1 MSMRSSSAFEKFR
14 LSASLPLRQLGAS
27 RSGCTQA
34 RHSPASS
41 RRTIV
46 ACGAGEP
53 ENAGTLCEFA
63 RRRAGGFAP
72 ASPRGTRKPAPSV
85 DRDTQSATRRGAGP
99 PAAAPG
105 CPKRLSERREARFIA
120 SSHALPRAPRV
131 RRLADA
137 KRRHRDSGGIRAMPC
152 MRSCVHACSRARRAC
167 CAYRTLLRISATWIS
182 TLTPP

>member
-131 RRLADA
+131 RRLADPSVA
-137 KRRHRDSGGIRAMPC
+137 TATAVASVLC
-152 MRSCVHACSRARRAC
+152 RAC
-167 CAYRTLLRISATWIS
+167 VPVYTLAAAPAAPAA
-182 TLTPP
+182 LTAHC

>member
-137 KRRHRDSGGIRAMPC
+137 SSPPRQRWHPC
-152 MRSCVHACSRARRAC
+152 YAVHAFLCTRLQPRPPR
-167 CAYRTLLRISATWIS
+167 LLRLPHIVED
-182 TLTPP
+182 

>member
-41 RRTIV
+41 RRTIF

-120 SSHALPRAPRV
+120 SSHALPRAPR
-131 RRLADA
+131 LADA
-137 KRRHRDSGGIRAMPC
+137 KRRHRDSGGIRVDA
-152 MRSCVHACSRARRAC
+152 VHAFLCTRLQPRPPR
-167 CAYRTLLRISATWIS
+167 LL
-182 TLTPP
+182 LTAIHC